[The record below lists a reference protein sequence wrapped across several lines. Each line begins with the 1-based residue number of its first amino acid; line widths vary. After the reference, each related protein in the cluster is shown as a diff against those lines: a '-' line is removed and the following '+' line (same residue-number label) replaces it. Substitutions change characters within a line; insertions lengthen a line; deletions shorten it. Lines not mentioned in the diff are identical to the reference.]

1 MERFESFIG
10 VDFFTA
16 LFVLLNTL
24 IIFLVAKKY
33 LTGPIMGLIEKRQKE
48 VDDAYARAK
57 QAEDEAGALREEY
70 TARLAEAKQ
79 TGDRLVREAL
89 DQAHQREEEIVSQA
103 KTESAAILE
112 KAYRDIEL
120 EKKKA
125 RNELKGEISDMA
137 VSLAEKV
144 TEKEIDAAD
153 HARLIDGFISSL
165 ENDK

>member
-79 TGDRLVREAL
+79 T
-89 DQAHQREEEIVSQA
+89 
-103 KTESAAILE
+103 
-112 KAYRDIEL
+112 
-120 EKKKA
+120 
-125 RNELKGEISDMA
+125 ISGKRR
-137 VSLAEKV
+137 SCP
-144 TEKEIDAAD
+144 
-153 HARLIDGFISSL
+153 RPRPSSPPYW
-165 ENDK
+165 KRRTGT

>member
-16 LFVLLNTL
+16 LFVLLNTI

-48 VDDAYARAK
+48 VDESYARAR
-57 QAEDEAGALREEY
+57 QAEDEAGALKKEY
-70 TARLAEAKQ
+70 EGKLAEAKQ
-79 TGDRLVREAL
+79 TSDRLVREAL
-89 DQAHQREEEIVSQA
+89 DQARLREDEIVAQA
-103 KTESAAILE
+103 KSESAAILE

-125 RNELKGEISDMA
+125 RNELKDEISGMA

-144 TEKEIDAAD
+144 TAKEIDAEY

-165 ENDK
+165 ESDR

>member
-10 VDFFTA
+10 VNFFTA
-16 LFVLLNTL
+16 LFVLLNTI

-33 LTGPIMGLIEKRQKE
+33 LTGPIMALIEKRRKE
-48 VDDAYARAK
+48 VDDDYARAR
-57 QAEDEAGALREEY
+57 QAQEEAAALRQEY
-70 TARLAEAKQ
+70 EGKLADAKQ
-79 TGDRLVREAL
+79 TSERLVREAL
-89 DQAHQREEEIVSQA
+89 DQARLREEEILSQA
-103 KTESAAILE
+103 KTESAAIRE

-125 RNELKGEISDMA
+125 RNELKNEISGMA

-144 TEKEIDAAD
+144 TEKEIDPSD

-165 ENDK
+165 EADK